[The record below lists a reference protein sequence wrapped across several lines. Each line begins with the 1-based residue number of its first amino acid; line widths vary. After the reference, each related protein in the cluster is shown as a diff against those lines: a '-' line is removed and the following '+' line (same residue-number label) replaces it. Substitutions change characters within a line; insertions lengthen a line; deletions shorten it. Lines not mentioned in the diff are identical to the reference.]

1 MSEGGKETC
10 GHRVVP
16 AGTLAAHALP
26 HLIPPPYLIHGRR
39 EALTS
44 LRPGWAAVLH
54 VVCDDTGPY
63 APAGPDAQSLT
74 SDQVTAIL
82 QFVRD
87 HLGWRR
93 LVLHCAAGVP
103 RSRSVTAAVAEIV
116 GLPYVWT
123 ALNGVP
129 GVPSRPRRSLSTI
142 ARRSSHA
149 RVLRPCRWSHGTRKT
164 PVKECPAESLPS
176 RPDPAISARAP
187 SVCHRRSAP
196 PPSIPISQNDT
207 HASTGSWR
215 RVQARGRV
223 GNHRRRQVHVRDTE
237 CQQRPY

>member
-1 MSEGGKETC
+1 MTEPVIVLLTHIAKRRVLPLPIVPVFNEVRDGHRGRAMRRQHRVGEAFMSEGGKETC

-123 ALNGVP
+123 ALNGDA
-129 GVPSRPRRSLSTI
+129 GRAIKAAALAEHHRTSQFSR
-142 ARRSSHA
+142 
-149 RVLRPCRWSHGTRKT
+149 
-164 PVKECPAESLPS
+164 E
-176 RPDPAISARAP
+176 
-187 SVCHRRSAP
+187 SAP
-196 PPSIPISQNDT
+196 PMAVVTWDAGHSGQGVS
-207 HASTGSWR
+207 R
-215 RVQARGRV
+215 
-223 GNHRRRQVHVRDTE
+223 
-237 CQQRPY
+237 